1 MRNSKSNLPLT
12 GVKVIDFGQYI
23 AGPAVA
29 MLLEDLG
36 ATVVHIDPPD
46 GPMWDSPANAALM
59 RNEIVCISGDR
70 FINQAKRFETEFLGE
85 KAEFP
90 AGPFILGAIT
100 VLGFAPYNLTI
111 INFFTFSILLF
122 LILELKKRT
131 QSKYRK
137 KKSNRYFFYLGC
149 AFGFGFFLLGNY
161 WISIS
166 LTHDDMFKGL
176 IPFALILIPLFLSL
190 FFGLAILFAG
200 TFAEKNINFII
211 LFSLIF
217 SIFEFLRGNLL
228 TGFPWNLISY
238 TWSWSPEV
246 LQILSLI
253 GAYSLSL
260 ISITLFCI
268 PFLFFQ
274 KKIVLKNVIFTLSF
288 FIIFI
293 AIYSYGILKI
303 KNSNYKFDKKLNVKI
318 VSPNFSLKDYNIQSE
333 ESQIKRLIK
342 ISDPD
347 KDKKTLFV
355 WPEGIFYQSYLEDIK
370 KYQNLFKDRFSE
382 DHLII
387 LGINNFNNNYGTD
400 SQKYFNSLVLLN
412 HKLEILSL
420 YNKVNLVPFGEFLPF
435 EKVLSKFGLKK
446 ITPGYSS
453 FSPGD
458 ERMIINLGEEF
469 NEKLILPLICY
480 EIIYPAKMKKK
491 NQYPDLVINI
501 SEDAWFG
508 KSIGPYQ
515 HFTKAIYRSIEE
527 GVFIARSA
535 NKGISAFI
543 NPNGK
548 ILKSLNTGESGSI
561 ELNFPYF
568 NRSTL
573 FSIYGNKIFFLI
585 IFLYIFL
592 ALIFKKLKI

>member
-1 MRNSKSNLPLT
+1 M
-12 GVKVIDFGQYI
+12 I
-23 AGPAVA
+23 A
-29 MLLEDLG
+29 LLNNKLF
-36 ATVVHIDPPD
+36 VVFFAP
-46 GPMWDSPANAALM
+46 
-59 RNEIVCISGDR
+59 
-70 FINQAKRFETEFLGE
+70 FL
-85 KAEFP
+85 
-90 AGPFILGAIT
+90 LGAIT
-100 VLGFAPYNLTI
+100 ILGFSPYNLTL
-111 INFFTFSILLF
+111 INFFTFPILLF
-122 LILELKKRT
+122 LILRVKKST
-131 QSKYRK
+131 KTKYRS

-161 WISIS
+161 WITIS

-190 FFGLAILFAG
+190 FFGLAILFTG
-200 TFAEKNINFII
+200 IFAEKNINFII
-211 LFSLIF
+211 FFSLIF

-238 TWSWSPEV
+238 TWSWSSEV
-246 LQILSLI
+246 LQTLSLI

-274 KKIVLKNVIFTLSF
+274 KKIILKNVIFTLSF

-293 AIYSYGILKI
+293 AIYSYGTLRI
-303 KNSNYKFDKKLNVKI
+303 KNSDYKLDKKFNVKI
-318 VSPNFSLKDYNIQSE
+318 VSPNFSLKDYNTQSE

-342 ISDPD
+342 ISDPK

-370 KYQNLFKDRFSE
+370 KYQNLFKDRFSKN
-382 DHLII
+382 HLII
-387 LGINNFNNNYGTD
+387 LGINNFNNNYNSGE
-400 SQKYFNSLVLLN
+400 QKYYNSLVVLN

-420 YNKVNLVPFGEFLPF
+420 YNKINLVPFGEFLPF
-435 EKVLSKFGLKK
+435 EKFLSNFGLKK
-446 ITPGYSS
+446 ITSGYSS

-458 ERMIINLGEEF
+458 NRVIINLGEEF

-480 EIIYPAKMKKK
+480 EIIYPAKIKKK

-543 NPNGK
+543 NPNGE